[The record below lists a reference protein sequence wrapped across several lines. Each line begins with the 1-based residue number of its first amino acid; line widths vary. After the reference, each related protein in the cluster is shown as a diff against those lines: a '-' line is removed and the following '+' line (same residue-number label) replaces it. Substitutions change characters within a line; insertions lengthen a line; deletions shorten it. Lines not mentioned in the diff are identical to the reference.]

1 MESINAFETWLK
13 RRTHNG
19 RKLAVLT
26 VSSHVQTV
34 RTLGAW
40 YESTYSEALN
50 PSMLTNFDVLAFR
63 NWSINIQRVAAA
75 TWNVRRAGLA
85 ALAEWMGDAH
95 LMDGVAIQESGETAI
110 RWLDDSEYGKMV
122 RTLERLPKQAVTA
135 LEHQRA
141 IRDRAMTSLMLFAG
155 LRVSEVTNLRRG
167 DVEIGERSGHVLVRN
182 GKGGK
187 ARKVPLGL
195 AARRALAP
203 WLEACA
209 DDVIFN
215 VTNRTVQRAV
225 SEIGAQAGIA
235 GLSCHDL
242 RHTCA
247 KRTLDGKNASDGAP
261 VQIGVVK
268 NLLGHARLET
278 TLRYVAPSWADMESA
293 LGGM

>member
-1 MESINAFETWLK
+1 MDTLDFTTWLK
-13 RRTHNG
+13 SRTHNG
-19 RKLAVLT
+19 RKLASLT
-26 VSSHVQTV
+26 IASHVQTY

-40 YESTYSEALN
+40 YESAYGEDLN

-85 ALAEWMGDAH
+85 ALAEWLGDAS
-95 LMDGVAIQESGETAI
+95 LLDGVAIQESGETAI
-110 RWLDDSEYGKMV
+110 RWLDDAEYGKLV
-122 RTLERLPKQAVTA
+122 RTLERLPKQAVTS

-141 IRDRAMTSLMLFAG
+141 LRDRAMSSLMLFAG
-155 LRVSEVTNLRRG
+155 LRVSEVTSLCRA
-167 DVEIGERSGHVLVRN
+167 DVEIGERSGSVTVRN
-182 GKGGK
+182 GKGRK
-187 ARKVPLGL
+187 ARKVPLGM

-203 WLEACA
+203 WLEICA
-209 DDVIFN
+209 DEIIFT

-225 SEIGAQAGIA
+225 SDIGADAGIP
-235 GLSCHDL
+235 GLTCHDL

-247 KRTLDGKNASDGAP
+247 KRTLDGKNATDGAP

-278 TLRYVAPSWADMESA
+278 TLRYTTPSWNDMEA
-293 LGGM
+293 AVGGM